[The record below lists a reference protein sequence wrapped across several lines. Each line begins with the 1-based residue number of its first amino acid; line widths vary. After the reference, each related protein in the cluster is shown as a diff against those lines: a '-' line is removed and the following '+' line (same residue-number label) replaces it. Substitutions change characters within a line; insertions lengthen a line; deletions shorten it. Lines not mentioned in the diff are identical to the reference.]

1 MMQSRS
7 SKICTCALFCAIGII
22 LGYIESFIVI
32 PVRIPGIR
40 IGLAN
45 LVTVTLLFLL
55 GPSYAF
61 AVLILRVMMS
71 AVLFGSGISFIYSL
85 CGAILS
91 FAGMAILK
99 RAGFSVISASASGA
113 VLHNIGQILAAYS
126 LIGNVYVFSYLP
138 VLIAAGVVFGLF
150 TGSLA
155 WILTARLGRI
165 IKA

>member
-1 MMQSRS
+1 MQSRS
-7 SKICTCALFCAIGII
+7 SKICICALFCAIGII

-45 LVTVTLLFLL
+45 LVTVTLLFLM

-61 AVLILRVMMS
+61 IVLILRVMMS
-71 AVLFGSGISFIYSL
+71 ALLFGSGISFIYSL
-85 CGAILS
+85 CGALLS
-91 FAGMAILK
+91 YAGMALLK
-99 RAGFSVISASASGA
+99 RAGFSVISVSASGA
-113 VLHNIGQILAAYS
+113 VLHNVGQILAAYV

-138 VLIAAGVVFGLF
+138 VLSAAGVAFGLF

-155 WILTARLGRI
+155 WVLTVRLEKY